1 MPRSKCLSVRAL
13 YTSWDLKDKWELTR
27 QSWEKSVPG
36 SGNSTWESQVRSGT
50 WKTVLM
56 TAATWGGREGSGWE
70 TGVTSLEHLLYSL
83 SVCMCVCEWL
93 HLLSILFFN
102 CFHILLYVV
111 IDYLFPLPYHVLLC
125 ECTINLSTLL
135 LMGIWV
141 VSSLGMF
148 PIMLLFLYNLL
159 FGCSFLLL
167 LKYHWF
173 TTLCYQ
179 RG

>member
-1 MPRSKCLSVRAL
+1 
-13 YTSWDLKDKWELTR
+13 
-27 QSWEKSVPG
+27 
-36 SGNSTWESQVRSGT
+36 
-50 WKTVLM
+50 
-56 TAATWGGREGSGWE
+56 
-70 TGVTSLEHLLYSL
+70 
-83 SVCMCVCEWL
+83 MCVCEWL

-125 ECTINLSTLL
+125 KCTINLSTLL

-167 LKYHWF
+167 LKYH
-173 TTLCYQ
+173 
-179 RG
+179 

>member
-1 MPRSKCLSVRAL
+1 MGK
-13 YTSWDLKDKWELTR
+13 
-27 QSWEKSVPG
+27 
-36 SGNSTWESQVRSGT
+36 SQVRSGT

-56 TAATWGGREGSGWE
+56 TAATWGGREGPGWE
-70 TGVTSLEHLLYSL
+70 TGVTSLEHLSFILKYILYSL
-83 SVCMCVCEWL
+83 SVCVWMAPFTKYLV
-93 HLLSILFFN
+93 FN

-111 IDYLFPLPYHVLLC
+111 IDYLFPLPYHVVLC

-141 VSSLGMF
+141 VSSLGVF
-148 PIMLLFLYNLL
+148 PMVLLFLYNLL

-173 TTLCYQ
+173 TTLYYQ
-179 RG
+179 RGKRERDKLGVWDKINNQQGPTV